1 MIKNQRTAPVF
12 APLFEHDHLP
22 HPDPLAQPVEHLIDV
37 AEIQAMGEQLSTGRR
52 PARNRA
58 IMRGTSRCGGDEP
71 T

>member
-1 MIKNQRTAPVF
+1 
-12 APLFEHDHLP
+12 
-22 HPDPLAQPVEHLIDV
+22 
-37 AEIQAMGEQLSTGRR
+37 MGEQLSTGRR